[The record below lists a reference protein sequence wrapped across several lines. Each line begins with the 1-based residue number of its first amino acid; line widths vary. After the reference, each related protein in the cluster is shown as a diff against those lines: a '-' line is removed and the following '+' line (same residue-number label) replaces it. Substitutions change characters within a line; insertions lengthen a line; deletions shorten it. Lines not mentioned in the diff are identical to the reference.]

1 MTPTSCVSDSQDPV
15 LRHFHKAL
23 IGKPGEIHQAVKQIY
38 LYSLP
43 FHYSFLPY
51 S

>member
-23 IGKPGEIHQAVKQIY
+23 IAIAIA
-38 LYSLP
+38 
-43 FHYSFLPY
+43 
-51 S
+51 